1 VAGDDGSRAR
11 SAVKVIAPVALVL
24 VIVGGAI
31 AVRVFRRV
39 SSCSWYSGAWI
50 GLAVATG
57 LVVLGYLTAIAG
69 RDTMNRV
76 LMRGLLW
83 ASSLS
88 GVVALTAWLLY
99 TNKYAGC
106 PVD

>member
-1 VAGDDGSRAR
+1 VAADDRSRAR
-11 SAVKVIAPVALVL
+11 LAVRMIAPFVLVL

-57 LVVLGYLTAIAG
+57 LVMLGYLTVIAG
-69 RDTMNRV
+69 RDTMNRMI
-76 LMRGLLW
+76 MRGLLW

-88 GVVALTAWLLY
+88 GLVALTAWLLY
-99 TNKYAGC
+99 TDKYAGC
-106 PVD
+106 PID